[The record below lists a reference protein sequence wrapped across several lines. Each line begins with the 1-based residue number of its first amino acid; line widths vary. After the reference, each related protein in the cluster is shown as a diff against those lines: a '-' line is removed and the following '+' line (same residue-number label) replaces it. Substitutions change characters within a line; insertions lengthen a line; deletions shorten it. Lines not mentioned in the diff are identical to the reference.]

1 MNESRRTYEWG
12 TWKLQDSVVGCRVR
26 SYACESCYSWMNATC
41 HSHMNALTVL
51 GCRVPSSFLDHH
63 LIACI
68 VWCYS
73 ASQCVA
79 VCCSV
84 YRLQSLDESSSF
96 LDVSAARKA
105 SWRRAFDPCTPLL
118 FDLYRYLEQNGYFG
132 LVPENAISMIWS
144 ILVDGFDTRLIP
156 RSFLCGSPSLHSPSL
171 PSMLFSPLCSHLH
184 SPLLSP
190 SFFSPTRFPP
200 PSIQLWLHLY
210 MTHF

>member
-1 MNESRRTYEWG
+1 MSHVAQINKPRRKYASVTSHIWMSHVARMDESRRTYEGFRSHIWMSHVAHMNESRRTYEWG

-105 SWRRAFDPCTPLL
+105 SWNKAGVEPV
-118 FDLYRYLEQNGYFG
+118 N
-132 LVPENAISMIWS
+132 
-144 ILVDGFDTRLIP
+144 
-156 RSFLCGSPSLHSPSL
+156 
-171 PSMLFSPLCSHLH
+171 
-184 SPLLSP
+184 
-190 SFFSPTRFPP
+190 
-200 PSIQLWLHLY
+200 
-210 MTHF
+210 